1 MRLIARFALS
11 APNELHV
18 AINQILGDKR
28 IERV

>member
-1 MRLIARFALS
+1 MRLIAGFALS

-18 AINQILGDKR
+18 AINRILGDKR